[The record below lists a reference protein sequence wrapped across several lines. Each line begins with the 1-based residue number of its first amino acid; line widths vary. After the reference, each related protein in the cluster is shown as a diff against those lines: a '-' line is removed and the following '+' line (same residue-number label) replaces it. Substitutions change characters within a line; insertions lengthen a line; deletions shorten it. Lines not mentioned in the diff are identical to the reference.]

1 VRTLAR
7 AAISSLAALCGGL
20 SLLVIAVTAI
30 GLLGI
35 HSSTVL
41 TTGASAED
49 LATSTATGELTH
61 DMGTA
66 YADGE
71 RAFLAPAPGQ
81 RVQLLGVIY
90 DSVLPA
96 TGAQLTVVAQLHAD
110 DPAAERAD
118 FQLLMR
124 QWDAVRDILTS
135 ADAAPKAPAGLAP
148 RLAAAYQPVSLH
160 LDQLLTKEQQNGLAE
175 QATASANAERYTWLL
190 VSVAGAGLILGGLLL
205 THGIRR
211 VRRALKPGE
220 EQADFAATLQIAGD
234 ETEANRLLQRQLER
248 ILPRAAAVVLNRNN
262 SADRLESATPL
273 PSGSPLAKTLRG
285 ASPGS
290 CLAVR
295 SGRMHRENSERQAL
309 LSCPVCTV
317 GDGVSSCAPLVVGG
331 EVIGSVLLSRSAPP
345 FDEADEQRIDQSV
358 GQAAPV
364 LANLRNLAI
373 AEMRA
378 ATDGLTGLPNKRAVT
393 DALQRLFA
401 QAGRAESHLALLMLD
416 LDHFKLVND
425 QYSHQVG
432 DQVLANV
439 GAVLRTALR
448 DDDFVGRNGGEE
460 FVVLLPDTEIPAA
473 LTIAERVR
481 AAIAEISP
489 PGTDAAVTV
498 SIGVAV
504 FPDHAGTPDR
514 LERLADAAL
523 YVAKREGRN
532 RVQLAERTVDASVP
546 GPREAEPADHPGPL
560 DSSRPQRDS

>member
-1 VRTLAR
+1 
-7 AAISSLAALCGGL
+7 
-20 SLLVIAVTAI
+20 VT
-30 GLLGI
+30 G
-35 HSSTVL
+35 
-41 TTGASAED
+41 ED

-71 RAFLAPAPGQ
+71 RAFLAAVPGQ
-81 RVQLLGVIY
+81 REQLLAVIY

-96 TGAQLTVVAQLHAD
+96 TGSQLTVVAQLHAA
-110 DPAAERAD
+110 DPSAERAD
-118 FQLLMR
+118 FQLLVR

-135 ADAAPKAPAGLAP
+135 ADVSPQMPAGLPA

-160 LDQLLTKEQQNGLAE
+160 LDQLLTKEQQNGVAD
-175 QATASANAERYTWLL
+175 QADAAANADRYTWLL
-190 VSVAGAGLILGGLLL
+190 VSVAGVGLILGGLLL
-205 THGIRR
+205 IHGIRR

-220 EQADFAATLQIAGD
+220 DQADFAATLQIAGG

-248 ILPRAAAVVLNRNN
+248 IVPQSAAVVLNRNN
-262 SADRLESATPL
+262 SADRLEAATPL
-273 PSGSPLAKTLRG
+273 PGGSPLAKTLRG

-309 LSCPVCTV
+309 LSCPVCAAV
-317 GDGVSSCAPLVVGG
+317 SGVSSCAPLVVGG
-331 EVIGSVLLSRSAPP
+331 EVIGSVLLSRPAHP

-378 ATDGLTGLPNKRAVT
+378 ATDGLTGLPNKRAAT

-401 QAGRAESHLALLMLD
+401 QANRGKAHLAVLMLD
-416 LDHFKLVND
+416 LDHFKQVND

-460 FVVLLPDTEIPAA
+460 FVVLLPDTDLPAA
-473 LTIAERVR
+473 RSIAERIRV
-481 AAIAEISP
+481 AIAEIAV
-489 PGTDAAVTV
+489 PGTGASVTV

-504 FPDHAGTPDR
+504 FPDHASTPGR

-532 RVQLAERTVDASVP
+532 RVQLAERTTADASVP
-546 GPREAEPADHPGPL
+546 GPRPGEPADHPDHL
-560 DSSRPQRDS
+560 ETPQPHRDSQ